1 MTNNDLVT
9 AIEDQGYRLTAPRL
23 RVLKSIAG
31 RDTNFTAEEVCADV
45 PGVGR
50 ATVFR
55 TLKLLVG
62 RGLLCKM
69 ILHDGSPRYSFS
81 MMGHHHHLVC
91 VSCGAITE
99 FRESEI
105 EQLLS
110 QLEVSKA
117 GTIVGHRIEVYVVC
131 PTCQVRYGG
140 PVDPNHPISTRVLS

>member
-1 MTNNDLVT
+1 MTNNDLAT
-9 AIEDQGYRLTAPRL
+9 AIEGQGYRLTAPRL
-23 RVLKSIAG
+23 RVLESIAG
-31 RDTNFTAEEVCADV
+31 RDSNFTAEEVCADV

-55 TLKLLVG
+55 TLKLLVE

-69 ILHDGSPRYSFS
+69 ILHDGSPRYSFPLT
-81 MMGHHHHLVC
+81 GHHHHLVC

-99 FRESEI
+99 FQESEI

-110 QLEVSKA
+110 QLGVSKA

-140 PVDPNHPISTRVLS
+140 PAKPELPISAGASS

>member
-1 MTNNDLVT
+1 MTNTELVA
-9 AIEDQGYRLTAPRL
+9 AIERQGYRLTAPRL
-23 RVLKSIAG
+23 RVLDSIAD
-31 RDTNFTAEEVCADV
+31 RDANFTAEEVCADV
-45 PGVGR
+45 PKVGR

-55 TLKLLVG
+55 TLKLLVE

-69 ILHDGSPRYSFS
+69 TLQDGSPRYSFPMS
-81 MMGHHHHLVC
+81 GHHHHLVC
-91 VSCGAITE
+91 VSCGSVTE

-140 PVDPNHPISTRVLS
+140 PVNAEHPISTHVSS